1 MTLHRAIVRT
11 GTSLIEKR
19 QIRLLR
25 AFRMAVVKEGP
36 DVTLFTHPSALTKL
50 ALWVS
55 EAVYEQEREENRKR
69 HLPIVLAALN
79 ERRGVYIVVGMG
91 PAARKMPGG
100 HAGQKQKQRGGGKQK
115 HKTGS
120 RDECDEV
127 EEEREEA
134 AESND
139 GSDDEVVIEKGY
151 TRNRFGIAFQEVA
164 TSTNARMKVDSFE
177 ACVVEVKKDDLHG
190 FFESLSFK
198 AVVG

>member
-36 DVTLFTHPSALTKL
+36 DIALFTHPSALTKL

-55 EAVYEQEREENRKR
+55 EAVHEQEREENRRR
-69 HLPIVLAALN
+69 HLPMVLAALN
-79 ERRGVYIVVGMG
+79 ERRGVYVVVGMSS
-91 PAARKMPGG
+91 AARV
-100 HAGQKQKQRGGGKQK
+100 KQKKPVDYTNQKEKQGEEGKPNN
-115 HKTGS
+115 KTGS
-120 RDECDEV
+120 GEGCDD
-127 EEEREEA
+127 EEEDREA
-134 AESND
+134 SSD
-139 GSDDEVVIEKGY
+139 DSDDEVIIEKGY

-164 TSTNARMKVDSFE
+164 TSTNARMRIDSFE
-177 ACVVEVKKDDLHG
+177 SCVVEVKKDDLPG

-198 AVVG
+198 AVIG